1 MIPTVEFCKELQEQ
15 ERTLYEMVGG
25 MILGGIRGSYI
36 RDRANVCHRDG
47 GEPLWPTEAALNFLI
62 LTTFQEILK
71 GFLKTLKNVAN
82 DHQTT
87 MKD

>member
-1 MIPTVEFCKELQEQ
+1 M
-15 ERTLYEMVGG
+15 LYEMVGG

-36 RDRANVCHRDG
+36 RDRANVRHRDG
-47 GEPLWPTEAALNFLI
+47 GKPLRPTEAALNFLI

-82 DHQTT
+82 DHY
-87 MKD
+87 